1 MHHRPGWTLLVASIA
16 AFMTSLDQMVVT
28 TALPRMRAD
37 LGGTVGQ
44 LEWTM
49 NGFYLAFACL
59 LLAAAGFGDR
69 FGRRRVLVVGLVVF
83 GLSSLAAAAAPGLGL
98 LIAARVAQG
107 GASAA
112 VLPLT
117 LTVISE
123 AYSPEGRGKAIG
135 VWSSLL
141 GAGGVLGP
149 LVGGV
154 LVESVGWRGIFWV
167 NVPIAAAVAIATR
180 IVVTESHGPRHRL
193 DLQGLVLAT
202 AGSLGLAWGLARS
215 ADDGWGAASVWIPL
229 VTGVALLAAFIRVE
243 HSRAFPL
250 MPTGLF
256 RIRSF
261 SATNCVSLGM
271 YASLAGSV
279 FFVSQFFQT
288 VQHAS
293 PLMAALRFA
302 PWPAPALVLAPLVGT
317 YAARFGNRPFLVAGM
332 AVHTI
337 AMAWFA
343 LVAGSDTPYA
353 AVVGP
358 LVLSGIGIA
367 AVFPAMS
374 GEVMASVP
382 PERMGVASGVNGSI
396 RELGG
401 VLGVALAAAAFA
413 RAGGY
418 HTAATFTT
426 GFVRALWVCVAL
438 AGIGLAASLTTGLRR
453 TSLPTET
460 FPIVESNTAGVS

>member
-1 MHHRPGWTLLVASIA
+1 MNHRPGWTLLVASIA

-37 LGGTVGQ
+37 LGGTIGQ

-49 NGFYLAFACL
+49 NAFYLAFACL
-59 LLAAAGFGDR
+59 LLAAAGLGDR
-69 FGRRRVLVVGLVVF
+69 FGRRRVLVIGLVVF

-98 LIAARVAQG
+98 LIAARAVQG

-123 AYSPEGRGKAIG
+123 AYPPDRRGKAIG
-135 VWSSLL
+135 IWSSLL

-154 LVESVGWRGIFWV
+154 LVEAVGWRGIFWV

-180 IVVTESHGPRHRL
+180 IVVTETHGPRHRL
-193 DLQGLVLAT
+193 DLQGLILAT

-215 ADDGWGAASVWIPL
+215 ADDGWGATAVWGPL
-229 VTGVALLAAFIRVE
+229 IAGLALLAAFIRIE
-243 HSRAFPL
+243 HTSAFPL

-256 RIRSF
+256 RVRSF

-317 YAARFGNRPFLVAGM
+317 YAARLGNRPFLVAGM
-332 AVHTI
+332 TVHTI

-343 LVAGSDTPYA
+343 LVAGSTTPYA
-353 AVVGP
+353 ALVGP

-367 AVFPAMS
+367 TVFPAMS
-374 GEVMASVP
+374 AEVMASVP
-382 PERMGVASGVNGSI
+382 PERMGVASGINGSI

-401 VLGVALAAAAFA
+401 VLGVALAATAFA
-413 RAGGY
+413 HAGGY
-418 HTAATFTT
+418 DTTASFTT
-426 GFVRALWVCVAL
+426 GFVHALWVCVAL
-438 AGIGLAASLTTGLRR
+438 AGVGLTASLATGRRR
-453 TSLPTET
+453 TNVRSE
-460 FPIVESNTAGVS
+460 VVTASATDVTGAL

>member
-1 MHHRPGWTLLVASIA
+1 MNHRPGWTLLVASVA

-28 TALPRMRAD
+28 TALPKMRAD

-49 NGFYLAFACL
+49 NAFYLAFACL
-59 LLAAAGFGDR
+59 LLAAAGLGDR

-135 VWSSLL
+135 IWSSLL

-154 LVESVGWRGIFWV
+154 LVEAVGWRGIFWV

-202 AGSLGLAWGLARS
+202 AGSPG
-215 ADDGWGAASVWIPL
+215 GWPG
-229 VTGVALLAAFIRVE
+229 R
-243 HSRAFPL
+243 
-250 MPTGLF
+250 PT
-256 RIRSF
+256 
-261 SATNCVSLGM
+261 
-271 YASLAGSV
+271 
-279 FFVSQFFQT
+279 
-288 VQHAS
+288 
-293 PLMAALRFA
+293 
-302 PWPAPALVLAPLVGT
+302 
-317 YAARFGNRPFLVAGM
+317 
-332 AVHTI
+332 
-337 AMAWFA
+337 
-343 LVAGSDTPYA
+343 
-353 AVVGP
+353 
-358 LVLSGIGIA
+358 
-367 AVFPAMS
+367 
-374 GEVMASVP
+374 
-382 PERMGVASGVNGSI
+382 
-396 RELGG
+396 
-401 VLGVALAAAAFA
+401 
-413 RAGGY
+413 
-418 HTAATFTT
+418 
-426 GFVRALWVCVAL
+426 
-438 AGIGLAASLTTGLRR
+438 
-453 TSLPTET
+453 
-460 FPIVESNTAGVS
+460 TAGVLHRSGYRLSRASRCWQRSFASSTPAHSRSCLPACSACGASARPTLSASACTPASPAASSSSRSSSRPCSTQAR

>member
-1 MHHRPGWTLLVASIA
+1 MNHRPGWTLLVASVA

-28 TALPRMRAD
+28 TALPKMRAD

-49 NGFYLAFACL
+49 NAFYLAFACL
-59 LLAAAGFGDR
+59 LLAAAGLGDR

-135 VWSSLL
+135 IWSSLL

-154 LVESVGWRGIFWV
+154 LVEAVGWRGIFWV

-215 ADDGWGAASVWIPL
+215 ADDGWGAPSVWIPL
-229 VTGVALLAAFIRVE
+229 VTGIALLAAFVRVE

-250 MPTGLF
+250 MPTSLF
-256 RIRSF
+256 RVRSF
-261 SATNCVSLGM
+261 SATNVVSLGM

-293 PLMAALRFA
+293 PLMAACA
-302 PWPAPALVLAPLVGT
+302 V
-317 YAARFGNRPFLVAGM
+317 RPVAGTGPRPCPASRHLRGEIRQS
-332 AVHTI
+332 AVPDCRHGG
-337 AMAWFA
+337 AHNRHG
-343 LVAGSDTPYA
+343 LVRT
-353 AVVGP
+353 
-358 LVLSGIGIA
+358 
-367 AVFPAMS
+367 
-374 GEVMASVP
+374 
-382 PERMGVASGVNGSI
+382 
-396 RELGG
+396 
-401 VLGVALAAAAFA
+401 
-413 RAGGY
+413 
-418 HTAATFTT
+418 
-426 GFVRALWVCVAL
+426 
-438 AGIGLAASLTTGLRR
+438 RR
-453 TSLPTET
+453 RL
-460 FPIVESNTAGVS
+460 